1 MVFTT
6 TKFHALTNTVAESF
20 DLPDLRYVVAN
31 HPLGGTSEDVIV
43 EWADQLVDDVMKQ
56 LTG

>member
-1 MVFTT
+1 MFTT
-6 TKFHALTNTVAESF
+6 TRFLTLTHTVADSF
-20 DLPDLRYVVAN
+20 ELPDLRHVVAN
-31 HPLGGTSEDVIV
+31 HPLGGTPEDVIV